1 VEKLIYDI
9 NKSALKD
16 HATEMGLHQENKN
29 SHNKEDCSGMSH
41 RTKTSFSAVSTDD
54 VNMRR

>member
-1 VEKLIYDI
+1 
-9 NKSALKD
+9 
-16 HATEMGLHQENKN
+16 MGLHQENKN